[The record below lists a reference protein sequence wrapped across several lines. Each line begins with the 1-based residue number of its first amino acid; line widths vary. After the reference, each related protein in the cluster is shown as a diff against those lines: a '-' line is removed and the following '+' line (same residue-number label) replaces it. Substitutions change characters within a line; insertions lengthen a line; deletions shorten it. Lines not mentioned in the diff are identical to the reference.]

1 MLIPDDRKYSV
12 THEWA
17 KVEGDKVRVGISD
30 HAQEEL
36 GDVVYLDLPEVGR
49 VLTKGDVFGAVE
61 SVKAVSDLYAPVS
74 GEVVEANTDILNRTE
89 RVNESA
95 YDEGWIILIRMS
107 DPTELDSLL
116 DSDAYRHMVE
126 EASH

>member
-49 VLTKGDVFGAVE
+49 ILSKGDVFGAVE

-74 GEVVEANTDILNRTE
+74 GEVVETNTDILNHTE

-107 DPTELDSLL
+107 DPSELDGLL
-116 DSDAYRHMVE
+116 DADAYRQIVE